1 MTPWRGLINSS
12 YRRFLPLAAET
23 AAVTLH
29 EGNTPLL
36 HSAYLSQVTGG
47 NVWLKVEGANPTGSF
62 KDRGMTVAIT
72 QAAADGAE
80 LVICASTGN
89 TSASAAAYAARAGIA
104 AAVLIPESGVA
115 KGKLG
120 QAVRYGAR
128 VVEVTGTF
136 DDCLRIAR
144 DLAANHPVALVNSVG
159 NELRLSGQRTVA
171 YEIVDTLGAAPDIHC
186 LPVGNGGN
194 ITATWQGY
202 RTYAA
207 SSARDLS
214 AAAPT
219 FSPAPASSPAPT
231 AASAGAEA
239 ASAIAEA
246 ASAGAEAASAAPL
259 PQALPRIWGFQAA
272 GAAPFVSGEAVARP
286 QTEASAIRVGRPAT
300 WAPALAAR
308 DESGGLIGAVTDEEI
323 FEAYGLIARHDGVF
337 AEPASAAGVAG
348 LLKQH
353 RAGAVPPGARIV
365 VTLSGNGLKDPD
377 ASLRDGLDT
386 AHTGPTTKEV
396 AVVLLAR

>member
-12 YRRFLPLAAET
+12 YRRFLPIAAGT
-23 AAVTLH
+23 TAVTLH

-36 HSAYLSQVTGG
+36 HSAYLSEVTGG
-47 NVWLKVEGANPTGSF
+47 DVWLKVEGANPTGSF

-128 VVEVTGTF
+128 VVEVSGTF

-144 DLAANHPVALVNSVG
+144 DLAAHHPVALVNSVN

-202 RTYAA
+202 RAYAG
-207 SSARDLS
+207 SA
-214 AAAPT
+214 
-219 FSPAPASSPAPT
+219 APASPDHASPG
-231 AASAGAEA
+231 SR
-239 ASAIAEA
+239 
-246 ASAGAEAASAAPL
+246 
-259 PQALPRIWGFQAA
+259 ALPRVWGFQAA
-272 GAAPFVSGEAVARP
+272 GAAPFVRGEAVARP
-286 QTEASAIRVGRPAT
+286 WTEASAIRVGSPAT
-300 WAPALAAR
+300 WAPAVAAR
-308 DESGGLIGAVTDEEI
+308 DESGGLIGEVTDEEI
-323 FEAYGLIARHDGVF
+323 FEAYGIIARHDGVF

-353 RAGAVPPGARIV
+353 RAGVVPPGARIV
-365 VTLSGNGLKDPD
+365 ITLSGNGLKDPD

-386 AHTGPTTKEV
+386 AHTGPTTKE
-396 AVVLLAR
+396 AASVLLAL